1 MPKALSERPIP
12 RDYLRYPMQVFW
24 ELSQTRQQAMAG
36 TNALTL
42 VEFNAYC
49 AYHRIGHQDAQDLW
63 WSVRVLDNAYRAYMA
78 EKAQKKSA

>member
-1 MPKALSERPIP
+1 MPRALSERPTP
-12 RDYLRYPMQVFW
+12 KGYLRYPTQVFW

-42 VEFNAYC
+42 TEFNAYC
-49 AYHRIGHQDAQDLW
+49 AHHKIGHSDAQDIW
-63 WSVRVLDNAYRAYMA
+63 WCIRVLDNAYRAYMA